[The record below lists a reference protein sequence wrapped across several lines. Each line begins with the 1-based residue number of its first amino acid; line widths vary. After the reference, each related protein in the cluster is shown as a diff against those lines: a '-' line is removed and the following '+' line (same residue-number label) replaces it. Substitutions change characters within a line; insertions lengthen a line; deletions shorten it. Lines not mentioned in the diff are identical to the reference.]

1 VARVI
6 YADWDEGLG
15 PQVKALLLSNG
26 LECEWAKNGR
36 EALTFMEQDPAQ
48 LVVAEIMMPD
58 VSGFELCRRIR
69 ALDRGWETPV
79 LLVSTMSAEEEV
91 RHALAQGADDFLSKP
106 IHFPMLV
113 NKVNH
118 LLNADPPV
126 AQPDPITGL
135 FNHRHMKYLLQRR
148 LVKKE
153 PFAVV
158 CAELL
163 NMPRFRKTAGDEG
176 RNKAMRHLA
185 RILEAC
191 GKRVEKGFAAAH
203 MGGGHFVCILPPQY
217 AQSFGKS
224 VNRLWTEHI
233 PELCE
238 AMGIR
243 MNSGEAL
250 PESVVYSMFAVTRQ
264 GMTAQECFNRLAQIR
279 SMAIAA
285 GPGVFLD
292 RRGLKLEGLQE
303 EDQAAE

>member
-1 VARVI
+1 MDRVI
-6 YADWDEGLG
+6 YADWDESLG
-15 PQVKALLLSNG
+15 PKVRALLHSNG
-26 LECEWAKNGR
+26 LACEWVKNGR
-36 EALTFMEQDPAQ
+36 KALSLMEQEPAR
-48 LVVAEIMMPD
+48 LVIAEIMMPD

-106 IHFPMLV
+106 IHPPMLITRV
-113 NKVNH
+113 QH

-135 FNHRHMKYLLQRR
+135 LNHRHMKYLLQRR

-153 PFAVV
+153 AFAIV

-163 NMPRFRKTAGDEG
+163 NMPRFRKTAGEEG

-203 MGGGHFVCILPPQY
+203 MGGGYFVCVMPTQF

-224 VNRLWTEHI
+224 VYRLWTEHI

-238 AMGIR
+238 VLNIPIN
-243 MNSGEAL
+243 NSEVL
-250 PESVVYSMFAVTRQ
+250 PESAVYSMFATTRQ
-264 GMTAQECFNRLAQIR
+264 GMTTQECFNRLAQIR

-303 EDQAAE
+303 EE

>member
-1 VARVI
+1 MAKVI
-6 YADWDEGLG
+6 YADWDETLG
-15 PQVKALLLSNG
+15 NQVKALLNANG
-26 LECEWAKNGR
+26 LECDWVKSGR
-36 EALTFMEQDPAQ
+36 EALNLMEQDSAQ

-79 LLVSTMSAEEEV
+79 LLVSSMSAEEEV

-106 IHFPMLV
+106 IHPPMLV
-113 NKVNH
+113 TKVNH

-126 AQPDPITGL
+126 AQPDPVTGL

-153 PFAVV
+153 PFALV

-163 NMPRFRKTAGDEG
+163 NMPRFKKAAGEEG

-191 GKRVEKGFAAAH
+191 GKKVQSGFAAAH
-203 MGGGHFVCILPPQY
+203 MGGGHFVCLMPPQY
-217 AQSFGKS
+217 AQAFGKS
-224 VNRLWTEHI
+224 AYRLWTEHI
-233 PELCE
+233 PELCD
-238 AMGIR
+238 ALGIR

-250 PESVVYSMFAVTRQ
+250 PEAAVYFMFTGNRQ
-264 GMTAQECFNRLAQIR
+264 GTTAQECFTRLAQIR
-279 SMAIAA
+279 GMAIAA

-292 RRGLKLEGLQE
+292 RRGLKLEGIQE
-303 EDQAAE
+303 ED

>member
-1 VARVI
+1 MDRVI

-15 PQVKALLLSNG
+15 PQVRALLHSSG
-26 LECEWAKNGR
+26 LACEWVKNGR
-36 EALTFMEQDPAQ
+36 EALSLTEQEPAR
-48 LVVAEIMMPD
+48 LVIAEIMMPD

-106 IHFPMLV
+106 IHPPMLIT
-113 NKVNH
+113 KVQH

-135 FNHRHMKYLLQRR
+135 FNHRRMKYLLQRR

-153 PFAVV
+153 AFAIV
-158 CAELL
+158 CAELF
-163 NMPRFRKTAGDEG
+163 NMPRFRKTAGEEG

-191 GKRVEKGFAAAH
+191 GKRVEKGFAVAH
-203 MGGGHFVCILPPQY
+203 MGGGHFVCVMPPQF

-224 VNRLWTEHI
+224 VYRLWTEHI

-238 AMGIR
+238 ALNIPIN
-243 MNSGEAL
+243 NSEVL
-250 PESVVYSMFAVTRQ
+250 PESVVYSMFPTTRQ
-264 GMTAQECFNRLAQIR
+264 GMTTQECFNRLAQIR

-303 EDQAAE
+303 EE